1 MLHLIGYYR
10 FKDENGIIFNAYK
23 TKAILTTDYDQFLIK
38 KFVNEYIEKEKKKTI
53 ICKEEFDN
61 YKGYEFLKFSFGIKI
76 NDYSQIEETVK
87 ELMEV
92 NSFINK
98 KAKKIFTSATMPVP
112 IYYPE
117 IYLND
122 FVGKI
127 GHDIKYYDDE
137 YYTKKI
143 KIDYINYLHQNNIE
157 DVNVP
162 NEDLLD
168 YYKPEE
174 FIVCVNGKN
183 VKINRNN
190 QDINVFSTYSIK
202 KGDYFIQ
209 LHYIIK
215 NMKNVDDYEFNQSGK
230 LLSFIYKGQEYILDP
245 DLNLKSE
252 IKGNKVPYEWT
263 ISKLAEFFD
272 GEAKYDYEN
281 KTINLNI

>member
-1 MLHLIGYYR
+1 M
-10 FKDENGIIFNAYK
+10 
-23 TKAILTTDYDQFLIK
+23 
-38 KFVNEYIEKEKKKTI
+38 
-53 ICKEEFDN
+53 
-61 YKGYEFLKFSFGIKI
+61 
-76 NDYSQIEETVK
+76 
-87 ELMEV
+87 
-92 NSFINK
+92 
-98 KAKKIFTSATMPVP
+98 
-112 IYYPE
+112 
-117 IYLND
+117 
-122 FVGKI
+122 
-127 GHDIKYYDDE
+127 
-137 YYTKKI
+137 
-143 KIDYINYLHQNNIE
+143 HQNNIE

-230 LLSFIYKGQEYILDP
+230 LLSFIYKGQKYILDP